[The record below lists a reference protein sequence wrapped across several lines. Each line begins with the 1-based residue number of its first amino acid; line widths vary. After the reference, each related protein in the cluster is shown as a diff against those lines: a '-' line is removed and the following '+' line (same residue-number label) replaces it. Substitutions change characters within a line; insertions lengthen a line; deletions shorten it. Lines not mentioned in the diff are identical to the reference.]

1 LAPDCKG
8 NPYPDGPFTGLLPDP
23 VGDHNRGRLGL
34 GRVVLLLVD
43 DSFGRRTGRDEDPGQ
58 SA

>member
-8 NPYPDGPFTGLLPDP
+8 NPYPDGPFTRLVPDT
-23 VGDHNRGRLGL
+23 VGYHNRGRLGL

-43 DSFGRRTGRDEDPGQ
+43 DSVRRRIGYDEDPAQ